1 MAKWQDAIVRDFDSI
16 EKSATLLENLSLRIV
31 FVVDESSRL
40 IGTVTDGDIRR
51 GILNHLSLSEP
62 VSTIMNKNP
71 TSLPQDE
78 RKEVILRTM
87 REQDFLQIPLIDS
100 SGKITKVEFL
110 QELSQKPSHPNSV
123 VIMAGGLGSRLR
135 PLTNTIPKPMLRI
148 GDTPMLARIVSQLVN
163 AGFSKLFLSI
173 GYKGEVIREYFG
185 DGTPWD
191 AQIQYLQEDEPYG
204 TAGALNLLPNSA
216 LEYPVLVMNGDIL
229 TTLDFQQLVKFHR
242 DEESEVTVCIREFEW
257 EIPYGVVQ
265 TEGNSCVALE
275 EKPIQKVFV
284 NAGIYVLSPSALPNG
299 TLSKRLDMPEL
310 INRRLDQ
317 KGKISVFPIHE
328 YWLDIG
334 IMEQL
339 EKAQAD
345 VKMFQS

>member
-1 MAKWQDAIVRDFDSI
+1 M
-16 EKSATLLENLSLRIV
+16 
-31 FVVDESSRL
+31 
-40 IGTVTDGDIRR
+40 
-51 GILNHLSLSEP
+51 
-62 VSTIMNKNP
+62 
-71 TSLPQDE
+71 
-78 RKEVILRTM
+78 
-87 REQDFLQIPLIDS
+87 
-100 SGKITKVEFL
+100 
-110 QELSQKPSHPNSV
+110 
-123 VIMAGGLGSRLR
+123 
-135 PLTNTIPKPMLRI
+135 
-148 GDTPMLARIVSQLVN
+148 
-163 AGFSKLFLSI
+163 
-173 GYKGEVIREYFG
+173 
-185 DGTPWD
+185 
-191 AQIQYLQEDEPYG
+191 
-204 TAGALNLLPNSA
+204 
-216 LEYPVLVMNGDIL
+216 
-229 TTLDFQQLVKFHR
+229 DFQQLVKFHR